1 VIVIG
6 KFSSGSHTDLRGWRF
21 FETSTSSGTITAM
34 RDAMLEEYIA
44 FGYSVASDERHCWG
58 CGESTERS
66 AGKSGWK
73 WDVPAVYLNLEY
85 GDPRDVAMQK
95 VVQGM

>member
-1 VIVIG
+1 MQVWGESVEEG
-6 KFSSGSHTDLRGWRF
+6 ERRGR
-21 FETSTSSGTITAM
+21 G
-34 RDAMLEEYIA
+34 IA
-44 FGYSVASDERHCWG
+44 FGYSVASDQRHCWG